1 MASQV
6 IMPKLSDAMEEG
18 RLIQWVKKEGD
29 RVQGGDVLA
38 SIETDKAEIELE
50 AFGSGVLRKV
60 LVEDGQT
67 VPVGKLLAVIA
78 EPDEDIGPVLKEA
91 GAGGGVTAQATP
103 AAAAK
108 RGAAAPPPQTAPAAS
123 VPTAEH
129 PGEARASA
137 GVAVPAASARGVAEP
152 QKPAREAERPA
163 EREREAAPAPG
174 AEGWVAASPIA
185 RRMARDAGLDLRQLK
200 GSGPGGRILER
211 DVEAHLAAQAQRRG
225 GAEVPVG
232 EREFEEKEL
241 SQIRKTIASRMTQS
255 KAPIPHFTVT
265 VEADMGAAQELR
277 RSLNAI
283 GADAE
288 KLSINHILLKA
299 TALALKRHPA
309 VNAAYVEGRLRLFKH
324 VHMGIAVAL
333 EDGLIVPVIRDCD
346 RKSLGEIARESKSL
360 IERARSRKLRP
371 EEYSG
376 GTFAISNL
384 GMFDVVE
391 FTAVI
396 DPAHGAILAVGAV
409 EDKPVAVDG
418 QIAVRQRMRLTGS
431 FDHRIMDGAMG
442 ARFLQELKRI
452 LENPVQL
459 LL

>member
-1 MASQV
+1 
-6 IMPKLSDAMEEG
+6 
-18 RLIQWVKKEGD
+18 
-29 RVQGGDVLA
+29 
-38 SIETDKAEIELE
+38 
-50 AFGSGVLRKV
+50 
-60 LVEDGQT
+60 
-67 VPVGKLLAVIA
+67 
-78 EPDEDIGPVLKEA
+78 
-91 GAGGGVTAQATP
+91 
-103 AAAAK
+103 
-108 RGAAAPPPQTAPAAS
+108 
-123 VPTAEH
+123 
-129 PGEARASA
+129 
-137 GVAVPAASARGVAEP
+137 
-152 QKPAREAERPA
+152 
-163 EREREAAPAPG
+163 
-174 AEGWVAASPIA
+174 
-185 RRMARDAGLDLRQLK
+185 MARDGGIDLRQVK

-241 SQIRKTIASRMTQS
+241 SQIRKTIAARMIQS

-265 VEADMGAAQELR
+265 VEADMGAAQDLR

-283 GADAE
+283 GPDAE
-288 KLSINHILLKA
+288 KLSINHILIKA

-309 VNAAYVEGRLRLFKH
+309 VNAAYVDGRLRLFKH

-396 DPAHGAILAVGAV
+396 DPAHGAILAVGAI

-442 ARFLQELKRI
+442 ARFLQELKKI

>member
-29 RVQGGDVLA
+29 QVQGGDVLA
-38 SIETDKAEIELE
+38 SIETDKAEVELE
-50 AFGSGVLRKV
+50 AFGSGVLRKI
-60 LVEDGQT
+60 LIGDGET

-78 EPDEDIGPVLKEA
+78 EPDEDIQPLLKEA
-91 GAGGGVTAQATP
+91 GASAGVAQAAP
-103 AAAAK
+103 AAEK
-108 RGAAAPPPQTAPAAS
+108 KPGPAAPPPK
-123 VPTAEH
+123 
-129 PGEARASA
+129 
-137 GVAVPAASARGVAEP
+137 AVPAASMPATEHPQSTLATATAAPPSASAGTAGPEAPAPKTEP
-152 QKPAREAERPA
+152 EAKPS
-163 EREREAAPAPG
+163 AAPAPA
-174 AEGWVAASPIA
+174 AEPGWIPASPIA
-185 RRMARDAGLDLRQLK
+185 RRMARDAGIDLAQVK

-211 DVEAHLAAQAQRRG
+211 DVEAYLATQAQRRG

-232 EREFEEKEL
+232 EREFEDKDL
-241 SQIRKTIASRMTQS
+241 SQIRKTIAARMIQS

-265 VEADMGAAQELR
+265 VEADMNAAEELR

-283 GADAE
+283 DADAE
-288 KLSINHILLKA
+288 KLSVNHILIKA

-309 VNAAYVEGRLRLFKH
+309 INAAYLDGRVRLFKR

-333 EDGLIVPVIRDCD
+333 EDGLIVPVIRECD
-346 RKSLGEIARESKSL
+346 RKSLGEIARESRGL
-360 IERARSRKLRP
+360 IERARNRKLRP

-396 DPAHGAILAVGAV
+396 DPAHGAILAVGATQ
-409 EDKPVAVDG
+409 EQPVVVDG
-418 QIAVRQRMRLTGS
+418 QIVVRKRMRLTGS
-431 FDHRIMDGAMG
+431 FDHRIIDGAMG
-442 ARFLQELKRI
+442 AKFLQELKKI